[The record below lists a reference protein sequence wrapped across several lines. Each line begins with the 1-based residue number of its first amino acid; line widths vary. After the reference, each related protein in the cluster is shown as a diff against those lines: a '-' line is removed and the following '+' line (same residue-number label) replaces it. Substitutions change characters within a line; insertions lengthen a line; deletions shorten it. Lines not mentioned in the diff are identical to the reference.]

1 MGYAYVVCPILILGG
16 KTMSNCKN
24 VCRLCDRL
32 ILSQS
37 VVFTSR
43 TGLIITIPEGAYNN
57 GQKYCIVIAQT
68 IPAETTISAP
78 VFIQIGAGSVLYP
91 LDKCDCTQATAC
103 SIRTRTKY
111 STRVETTPTG
121 GIFKLLGNICCAP
134 NNNLHSINGT
144 TPVVTTGG
152 GENA

>member
-1 MGYAYVVCPILILGG
+1 
-16 KTMSNCKN
+16 MSNCKN
-24 VCRLCDRL
+24 VCKLCPKL
-32 ILSQS
+32 ILSTATT
-37 VVFTSR
+37 FTAG
-43 TGLIITIPEGAYNN
+43 TGLIITIPEGAYND
-57 GQKYCIVIAQT
+57 GGKYCIVIAQT

-103 SIRTRTKY
+103 SMRTRTKY
-111 STRVETTPTG
+111 STRVETTQTG
-121 GIFKLLGNICCAP
+121 GIFKLLGNVCCAP

-144 TPVVTTGG
+144 APVVTTGG

>member
-1 MGYAYVVCPILILGG
+1 MA
-16 KTMSNCKN
+16 CKN
-24 VCRLCDRL
+24 VCKLCDKL
-32 ILSQS
+32 IISTA
-37 VVFTSR
+37 VTFTAG
-43 TGLIITIPEGAYNN
+43 TGLIITIPEGAYND
-57 GQKYCIVIAQT
+57 GGKYCIVIAQS

-78 VFIQIGAGSVLYP
+78 VFIQIGTGSVLYP

-103 SIRTRTKY
+103 SMRTRTKY

-121 GIFKLLGNICCAP
+121 GIFKLLGNVCCAP
-134 NNNLHSINGT
+134 NNNLRSINGK